1 MKVTKEDIAEAIKY
15 LDEIEKGQD
24 NMDLS
29 STTNGGGTENIQ
41 SLKSEMLGFIKK
53 AKEIQS
59 KIDEL
64 EKSDGKEDNEEGTE
78 EVEVEE
84 AGKTKDIKKA
94 EEEEEI
100 EDDGEEGEE
109 SSEEEELELDKEDI
123 KKSIRNELFED
134 FKKSI
139 ESKDDMIDLLK
150 SKVDEL
156 SEKIEQI
163 ENEPIK
169 KSFTNN
175 GPLSFK
181 DRFEKAQSNGKTVV
195 SKDLQKSVVSNH
207 IFKLYEE
214 TNDEFQKSQYGEA
227 IAQFESAGYLNPEI
241 QKTIGEKYNLEII

>member
-64 EKSDGKEDNEEGTE
+64 EKSDGKEDNEEDTE
-78 EVEVEE
+78 EVEVEGV
-84 AGKTKDIKKA
+84 GKTKDIKKA
-94 EEEEEI
+94 EEEEI
-100 EDDGEEGEE
+100 EDDSEEEEE
-109 SSEEEELELDKEDI
+109 SSEEEESELDKEDI

-195 SKDLQKSVVSNH
+195 SKDLQKSVISNH

>member
-64 EKSDGKEDNEEGTE
+64 EKAEEEDNEEDIE
-78 EVEVEE
+78 EVEIEK

-94 EEEEEI
+94 EEEDVEE
-100 EDDGEEGEE
+100 EEN
-109 SSEEEELELDKEDI
+109 SEEEEPELDKEDI

-163 ENEPIK
+163 ENTPIK

>member
-227 IAQFESAGYLNPEI
+227 VAQFESAGYLNPEI

>member
-64 EKSDGKEDNEEGTE
+64 EKSDDKEDTEEEEKKAE
-78 EVEVEE
+78 EVEK
-84 AGKTKDIKKA
+84 ARKTKDIKKA
-94 EEEEEI
+94 EEEEV
-100 EDDGEEGEE
+100 EDDSEEEEE
-109 SSEEEELELDKEDI
+109 SSEEEEPELDKEDI
-123 KKSIRNELFED
+123 KKSIKNELFED

-175 GPLSFK
+175 GPLNFK
-181 DRFEKAQSNGKTVV
+181 DRFEKAQSEGKTVV